1 MFMLKPNFISLIK
14 TKPRLKS
21 RIKDNFYFK
30 QEDINNILRKL
41 YLLVDLMSGV
51 RIFITRVNFFIC

>member
-1 MFMLKPNFISLIK
+1 MDHPFIVKLHYAFQS
-14 TKPRLKS
+14 
-21 RIKDNFYFK
+21 
-30 QEDINNILRKL
+30 ERKL